1 MKTKED
7 GGADS
12 VEGGCD
18 GADAAG
24 GIGKCRS
31 LTARCEKP
39 ANRRGLL
46 FSVARLY
53 AADFD

>member
-12 VEGGCD
+12 AEG
-18 GADAAG
+18 GADAAE
-24 GIGKCRS
+24 CRS
-31 LTARCEKP
+31 ITARCEKP
-39 ANRRGLL
+39 ANRRGRL
-46 FSVARLY
+46 FSVAPLH